1 MKELKNDPWAWTLG
15 LFAVGNLA
23 NAAWML
29 ADPLGWYHGIPAA
42 VPDFGPANEHFIRD
56 VGAAFAMMGLGLA
69 WATVRPAVRLPVMVM
84 VSLFYLLHAAVHVLD
99 TARGL
104 VPPSHWMLDFPAV
117 YLPAILLVAV
127 TVALQRYAARQEATA
142 APRPADRT

>member
-1 MKELKNDPWAWTLG
+1 MTRELKNDPWAWTLA
-15 LFAVGNLA
+15 LFALGNLA
-23 NAAWML
+23 NATWML
-29 ADPLGWYHGIPAA
+29 TDPIGWYHGIPAA

-56 VGAAFAMMGLGLA
+56 VGATFGMMGLGLA
-69 WATVRPAVRLPVMVM
+69 WAAVRPAVRMPVMVL

-104 VPPSHWMLDFPAV
+104 VPANHWLLDFPAV

-127 TVALQRYAARQEATA
+127 TVAIQRS
-142 APRPADRT
+142 ADRE

>member
-1 MKELKNDPWAWTLG
+1 MTRKLKNDPWAWTLT
-15 LFAVGNLA
+15 LFSLGNLA
-23 NAAWML
+23 NAIWML
-29 ADPLGWYHGIPAA
+29 TDPIGWYHGIPAA

-56 VGAAFAMMGLGLA
+56 VGATFGMMGLGLA
-69 WATVRPAVRLPVMVM
+69 WAAVRPPVRLPVMVL

-104 VPPSHWMLDFPAV
+104 VPANHWLLDFPAV

-127 TVALQRYAARQEATA
+127 TVTMQRS
-142 APRPADRT
+142 ADRE